1 MVASRTRRNE
11 DMTTRKEPRNHR
23 VIATNANGRT
33 IWKSAP
39 GSKVAFY
46 ASAANSPQGALE
58 LSIAAVE
65 AFKLK
70 GEDRVIVL
78 EVNADGTPSVSD
90 IVHVSSPD
98 FWRSFMAQHGIGV
111 AA

>member
-1 MVASRTRRNE
+1 MARP
-11 DMTTRKEPRNHR
+11 RKQGEKTMARAEPKVSK
-23 VIATNANGRT
+23 VIETSANGRT
-33 IWKSAP
+33 VWKSAP

-70 GEDRVIVL
+70 GEDRVLVF
-78 EVNADGTPSVSD
+78 EVTETGAFQIAN
-90 IVHVSSPD
+90 IVHVGAPE
-98 FWRSFMAQHGIGV
+98 FWRNFIAELEAKRV